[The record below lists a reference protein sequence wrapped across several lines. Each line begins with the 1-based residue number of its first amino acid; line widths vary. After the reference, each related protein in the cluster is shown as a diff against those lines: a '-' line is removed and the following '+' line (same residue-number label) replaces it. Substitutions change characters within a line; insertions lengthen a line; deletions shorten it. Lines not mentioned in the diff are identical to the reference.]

1 VKEAVVAARTAE
13 EVRERARQ
21 RVTEIGVELDSE
33 MAAIRDAL
41 HKRLADSIQELQGD
55 GPILEL
61 LRVSIE
67 SNLETL
73 VHIMR
78 YDIPV
83 DEVTS
88 PAAAEEYARRL
99 AQRGVSS
106 NALVRAYRLGQE
118 ALLDWAFAQ
127 LARIEPDREV
137 AFAAGKLYTEMTFR
151 YVDSIS
157 EQVLIEYETERERW
171 LANRNTVRAA
181 MLKEL
186 IAGEK
191 VELAAAEAALG
202 YRLRQN
208 HLGVVVWS
216 SDQSATGSD
225 LQQLEKLVGRLAKA
239 VGATGQPLFF
249 SQDRT
254 TGWGWIPL
262 GRSSV
267 DIQDADLARV
277 LDDVAPTIHAAIGS
291 PGAAGAGFRDTH
303 LEAIQARQVALV
315 AQPAPL
321 RLTSYSEPGVRA
333 AAMLAWDLHG
343 ARRLVRRALGNL
355 AADTDGAARLRETL
369 LVFLTEKGS
378 YIATADRVHLH
389 KNTVKYRVDK
399 AVEERGRPLDD
410 ERLELELALTACKW
424 LGSAVLSSARP
435 A

>member
-1 VKEAVVAARTAE
+1 MTTGTAD
-13 EVRERARQ
+13 EVRGRARQ
-21 RVTEIGVELDSE
+21 RVAELGAELD
-33 MAAIRDAL
+33 AQLAQVRDAM
-41 HKRLADSIQELQGD
+41 HKVLAGSIDELQGD

-83 DEVTS
+83 GEVTS

-106 NALVRAYRLGQE
+106 NALVRAYRLGQQ
-118 ALLDWAFAQ
+118 AVLDWAFGE

-137 AFAAGKLYTEMTFR
+137 AFIAGHFFTDMTFR

-157 EQVLIEYETERERW
+157 EQVVLEYESERERW

-186 IAGEK
+186 IAGER
-191 VELAAAEAALG
+191 VDLATAETALG
-202 YRLRQN
+202 YRLRQY

-216 SDQSATGSD
+216 VAPSASGSD
-225 LQQLEKLVGRLAKA
+225 LQHLEKLVGKLAKSL
-239 VGATGQPLFF
+239 GATGQPMFI

-262 GRSSV
+262 GRSPTE
-267 DIQDADLARV
+267 IQVADLCAAM
-277 LDDVAPTIHAAIGS
+277 DDVAPTLHAAVGTPGGS
-291 PGAAGAGFRDTH
+291 SPGFRDTH

-315 AQPAPL
+315 AQPSEPR
-321 RLTSYSEPGVRA
+321 RLTSYTEPGVRT
-333 AAMLAWDLHG
+333 AAMLSWDLHRT
-343 ARRLVRRALGNL
+343 RRLVRGALGNL
-355 AADTDGAARLRETL
+355 AADTESAARLRETL
-369 LVFLTEKGS
+369 LLFLTEKGS
-378 YIATADRVHLH
+378 YTATAELVHLH

-410 ERLELELALTACKW
+410 ERLELELALTACAW
-424 LGSAVLSSARP
+424 LGSAVLSPAARD
-435 A
+435 